1 MTRSMLPEQT
11 WLDICAVFAALE
23 GDGACLIR
31 VVRKSLP
38 AHALG
43 FVAGGVA

>member
-1 MTRSMLPEQT
+1 MIRSMVPAET
-11 WLDICAVFAALE
+11 WAELCALLVAVQ
-23 GDGACLIR
+23 GDERAVIR

>member
-1 MTRSMLPEQT
+1 MSRSMLPESV
-11 WLDICAVFAALE
+11 WLDIYALFDATE

>member
-11 WLDICAVFAALE
+11 WLDLCAVFVTLD
-23 GDGACLIR
+23 GDGSALLR

-38 AHALG
+38 SVALG
-43 FVAGGVA
+43 FVTGGVS